1 MPFPLIP
8 VLIGAASAGLS
19 AYGKYKSAAAN
30 RPFERKAF
38 KQRAFKQRAQTG
50 YLKRYMA
57 DLRGRSADR
66 ARTELAMRPA
76 LRAIGAQQ
84 RQGQRQLAYQSA
96 QQGLGGSGIEAV
108 LL

>member
-1 MPFPLIP
+1 MPAWFLLP
-8 VLIGAASAGLS
+8 AAM
-19 AYGKYKSAAAN
+19 AAVKGISRYQQAKN
-30 RPFERKAF
+30 QPIAPARHRTAQAF
-38 KQRAFKQRAQTG
+38 KQKANTG

-84 RQGQRQLAYQSA
+84 QQAQRQLDFQ
-96 QQGLGGSGIEAV
+96 
-108 LL
+108 